1 MGNRLSV
8 PTGWRPAAAFDGV
21 TDDLGSWGPR
31 IAAKTGAWVAYCGA
45 LALLLQLLRKK
56 GLLGKAFPKISSV
69 KALSSLF
76 SLTHA
81 VGATLGGIDAFV
93 LEWLLAEWFSDGRGG
108 GANPL
113 AAAEPPGGAVAVSP
127 QPLPGSLD
135 HPVRRRAPSRDT
147 ALQFFSCSPSATR
160 AVEWSVAYMIADA
173 VLMLA
178 EGDELLGW
186 APALH
191 HLIVAFGFAR
201 GIASGFTTQYHSLFL
216 VNEASVVPM
225 HLLVLGRSLG
235 GRAQVATG
243 VALWVLFLVSRLGFN
258 AWIFSNVAWHL
269 GGGPRAD
276 AAACSGS
283 PASRSA
289 AARRQLLSD
298 PSTFREL
305 VLQLGL
311 AGSAQVLNVMWFAQ
325 ITALLLARLSASEV
339 Q

>member
-1 MGNRLSV
+1 
-8 PTGWRPAAAFDGV
+8 
-21 TDDLGSWGPR
+21 
-31 IAAKTGAWVAYCGA
+31 
-45 LALLLQLLRKK
+45 
-56 GLLGKAFPKISSV
+56 
-69 KALSSLF
+69 
-76 SLTHA
+76 
-81 VGATLGGIDAFV
+81 
-93 LEWLLAEWFSDGRGG
+93 
-108 GANPL
+108 
-113 AAAEPPGGAVAVSP
+113 
-127 QPLPGSLD
+127 
-135 HPVRRRAPSRDT
+135 
-147 ALQFFSCSPSATR
+147 
-160 AVEWSVAYMIADA
+160 MIADA